1 MSTDLESPR
10 SQALR
15 YISASH
21 FHRLFKH
28 GDLTTSYADIGVP
41 SDTTILFMPGMF
53 ASRYLAVSMHAVAE
67 SLGVRV
73 LIVDRPGMGAST
85 PVPLEK
91 RVSVWIDL
99 VPRLLAHLNIP
110 HVALASHSAGMIY
123 LLNTLFHCRELL
135 HPERPRITSMQMAQ
149 FLPTRVFSIWNQ
161 IPKFLL
167 LTATPVLESSGTIVN
182 KVSSVSGTAP
192 SGASSAQ
199 AERNRDRVESE
210 HGLLKEVQKELE
222 PLTWRF
228 MFEENTQGAN
238 DEALQCLCK
247 GPAGS
252 WGICEDYE
260 GGGFEDV
267 VDFETAVIPGT
278 DHNTVSQEIGLLE
291 RIFLEAGGR
300 WSAGDNGR

>member
-1 MSTDLESPR
+1 
-10 SQALR
+10 
-15 YISASH
+15 
-21 FHRLFKH
+21 
-28 GDLTTSYADIGVP
+28 
-41 SDTTILFMPGMF
+41 
-53 ASRYLAVSMHAVAE
+53 
-67 SLGVRV
+67 
-73 LIVDRPGMGAST
+73 MGAST
-85 PVPLEK
+85 SVPLER
-91 RVSVWIDL
+91 RVPVWIDL

-123 LLNTLFHCRELL
+123 LLNTLYHCREIL
-135 HPERPRITSMQMAQ
+135 HPERPYVAFLAPWVNPTHSRITSMQMAQ

-192 SGASSAQ
+192 SGSGSAQ
-199 AERNRDRVESE
+199 VERNRDRLESE
-210 HGLLKEVQKELE
+210 HGMSKEVQKELE

-228 MFEENTQGAN
+228 MFEESTQGAN

-252 WGICEDYE
+252 WGVCEDYE
-260 GGGFEDV
+260 RYVREVVERERNRGHAGGRLVVRGFFAESDTMIGEKGRRYVEGCWRGHGSSYTDSDSGGFDDA
-267 VDFETAVIPGT
+267 VDFETAVVPGT
-278 DHNTVSQEIGLLE
+278 DHNTVSQETGLLE

-300 WSAGDNGR
+300 RSVGDH